1 MRRVVN
7 CSEGCFGWL
16 IGWLTDRRSMHLP
29 RRASCFHRS
38 GQGPPKGSEQALL
51 QGCCNRPR
59 ACSEAYTRLGASL
72 PVLHPTQPLLPP
84 TGSLPR
90 PARAKALQRH
100 GKLLIS
106 KRPED
111 TTSLLMDLCI
121 PSLDDDISSSAGPGP
136 SSTPGAEEGGRG
148 ASAAAADAK
157 YVASVA
163 EVAHLYQDRPTMLM
177 VLCEFVLSSP
187 SPPPNEQVRRDWV
200 LRKGLNEFDRWPTLL
215 LYSTLQRLCGC
226 AVRVGLSRA
235 CCSCVDMAP

>member
-1 MRRVVN
+1 V
-7 CSEGCFGWL
+7 L
-16 IGWLTDRRSMHLP
+16 
-29 RRASCFHRS
+29 
-38 GQGPPKGSEQALL
+38 
-51 QGCCNRPR
+51 
-59 ACSEAYTRLGASL
+59 RL
-72 PVLHPTQPLLPP
+72 

-121 PSLDDDISSSAGPGP
+121 PSLDD
-136 SSTPGAEEGGRG
+136 SSTSGSALTPATTAGGEEGEGG
-148 ASAAAADAK
+148 GSAAADAR

-187 SPPPNEQVRRDWV
+187 SPPPNEQVR
-200 LRKGLNEFDRWPTLL
+200 GCGGG
-215 LYSTLQRLCGC
+215 RLGKEHCP
-226 AVRVGLSRA
+226 LS
-235 CCSCVDMAP
+235 V